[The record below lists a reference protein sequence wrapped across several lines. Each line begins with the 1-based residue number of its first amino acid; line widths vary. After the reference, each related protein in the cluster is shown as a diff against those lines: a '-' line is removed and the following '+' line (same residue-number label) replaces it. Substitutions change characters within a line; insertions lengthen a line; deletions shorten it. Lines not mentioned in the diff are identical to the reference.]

1 MTPTIEG
8 LTQRQRAIADLLWS
22 CNSQESVMQLLKGLP
37 TDQDRLDASCLVR
50 MMIHEVAEQ
59 EGHLDGYKS
68 QALAVIDSARGH

>member
-1 MTPTIEG
+1 
-8 LTQRQRAIADLLWS
+8 
-22 CNSQESVMQLLKGLP
+22 MQLLKGLP